1 MINVVWASP
10 LRQLDTQQSPGFA
23 SGRLQVGQRTP
34 SVADTSGTGKG
45 EVFAFD
51 FGQNGLCKNN
61 KQPLIVY
68 FIKKLRSV

>member
-23 SGRLQVGQRTP
+23 SGLLQVGQRTL

-45 EVFAFD
+45 EVFAFE
-51 FGQNGLCKNN
+51 FGQTDSVKN

-68 FIKKLRSV
+68 FIKKLHSV